1 MSRVIVPLDQPHFI
15 MDNNTADH
23 NDVDT
28 NSIENGEGVF
38 ALAASFLLYKIGK
51 N

>member
-1 MSRVIVPLDQPHFI
+1 MSRVIVPLDKPDFI
-15 MDNNTADH
+15 MDNNTTDE

-28 NSIENGEGVF
+28 NSIENGEGVVT
-38 ALAASFLLYKIGK
+38 LAASFLLYKIGK